1 MSVQDIDLGMEQLI
15 HDLDSMGV
23 PLVSVGVR
31 GDTDSDLV
39 TIAAANEFGTRDGHV
54 PERSFLRSTADAHQA
69 KYLDMLRDA
78 VDDVL
83 DGRSPDRSLRRLGSV
98 AVGDVQR
105 TIRDIKQPPNA
116 PSTIRKKGSDNP
128 LIDTGRLRQSIEYA
142 IGEDA

>member
-1 MSVQDIDLGMEQLI
+1 
-15 HDLDSMGV
+15 
-23 PLVSVGVR
+23 
-31 GDTDSDLV
+31 
-39 TIAAANEFGTRDGHV
+39 
-54 PERSFLRSTADAHQA
+54 
-69 KYLDMLRDA
+69 MLRDA